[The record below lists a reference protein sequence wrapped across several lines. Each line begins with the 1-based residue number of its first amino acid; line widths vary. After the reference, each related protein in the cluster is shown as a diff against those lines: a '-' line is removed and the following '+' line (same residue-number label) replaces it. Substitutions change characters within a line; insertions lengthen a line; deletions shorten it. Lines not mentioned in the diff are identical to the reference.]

1 MISPKTSARIMN
13 LPKIF
18 YQKPWH
24 LLVLCIVVLTSS
36 LTYLITADIFR
47 TDARLK
53 LDICLYHLHMREA
66 KAYRHHSFRLLNQT
80 CRTITQQVTSQPNRD
95 KIQYTTTASETEN
108 DCRYVL
114 PSILILTPFDN
125 FASFFNQYFNI
136 LNSLSYP
143 HCRLRIAIG
152 IDKYGVP
159 SPKLAQRQVSK
170 ISHKFRSIE
179 VYHLDIPDDATL
191 MLARHS
197 DKHNE
202 TIQLN
207 RRRRLAQVRNFLLMS
222 ALRDEK
228 YVLWLDS
235 DLREVPHDL
244 IQTLLS
250 AHVPI
255 VVPSCMYRKAPN
267 TLDIYDRNSWR
278 ETKESKEYLNSKE
291 PGYLMLEGYMNKSL
305 RQYLPELKHEGKV
318 VSLDGVGSSCLL
330 VDANVHR
337 RGVIFPPYLVNH
349 HLESEGFAQI
359 AKSLNYQLFG
369 MPNIVVIH

>member
-1 MISPKTSARIMN
+1 M
-13 LPKIF
+13 
-18 YQKPWH
+18 
-24 LLVLCIVVLTSS
+24 LCIVVLTSS
-36 LTYLITADIFR
+36 LTYLITSDIFR

-95 KIQYTTTASETEN
+95 KLQYTTTASETKNE
-108 DCRYVL
+108 CRYVL

-125 FASFFNQYFNI
+125 FANFFNQYFDI
-136 LNSLSYP
+136 LKSLSYP
-143 HCRLRIAIG
+143 HCRLRIGLG

-159 SPKLAQRQVSK
+159 SPKLAKTQVSRV
-170 ISHKFRSIE
+170 SHNFSSIE
-179 VYHLDIPDDATL
+179 VFRLDILDDPSL
-191 MLARHS
+191 MLATHS
-197 DKHNE
+197 DKHKKI
-202 TIQLN
+202 IQLN

-222 ALRDEK
+222 ALHDEK

-255 VVPSCMYRKAPN
+255 VVPSCVYRKTPN
-267 TLDIYDRNSWR
+267 ILEVYDRNSWR
-278 ETKESKEYLNSKE
+278 ETNESKEYLNSKE
-291 PGYLMLEGYMNKSL
+291 PEFLMLEGYRNKSL
-305 RQYLPELKHEGKV
+305 RLYLPELKHEGKV
-318 VSLDGVGSSCLL
+318 VSLDGVGTSCLL

-349 HLESEGFAQI
+349 HIESEGFAQV

-369 MPNIVVIH
+369 MPNVHVIH